1 MDTAS
6 VVRDHKFFTRDL
18 SLDLPRLLEWTFDLD
33 ENIRSGK
40 LNLKASEEILD
51 YYKDKPAG
59 AGTALLSYY
68 NIFEM
73 SNPQIDILKNAI
85 NDALMEACDYYGID
99 YDSEEWYLHGWYN
112 RNAGE
117 GMWDVSPLDHE
128 DKWHEHMNGVGA
140 PVFHG
145 YYCVNAEPSVTV
157 YKIFKNPENIKVNV
171 NKNNRLVLS
180 EVGHPHG
187 MGNWRSS
194 EERVTLAYDVAPRAY
209 IGDEDAQTWTRL
221 N

>member
-6 VVRDHKFFTRDL
+6 VVKDHRFFTRDL
-18 SLDLPRLLEWTFDLD
+18 SLDLQKLTSWTLSLD
-33 ENIRSGK
+33 NDIRSEKINIG
-40 LNLKASEEILD
+40 ASKEMLD
-51 YYKDKPAG
+51 VYRDNPGG
-59 AGTALLSYY
+59 AGTALLSHY

-73 SNPQIDILKNAI
+73 GNSDLDILKQNI
-85 NDALMEACDYYGID
+85 NDALKEACVYYGID
-99 YDSEEWYLHGWYN
+99 YNSEEWYLHGWYN
-112 RNAGE
+112 RNSKD

-145 YYCVNAEPSVTV
+145 YYCVNAEPSITV
-157 YKIFKNPENIKVNV
+157 YQIFKNPNNIRVNV
-171 NKNNRLVLS
+171 NKNNRMILS

-187 MGNWRSS
+187 MGNWRVDTD
-194 EERVTLAYDVAPRAY
+194 RITLAYDVAPRAY
-209 IGDEDAQTWTRL
+209 ISDDDAQSWTRL

>member
-6 VVRDHKFFTRDL
+6 IVKEHKFFTRDL
-18 SLDLPRLLEWTFDLD
+18 SIDLSRLLTWTIDLD
-33 ENIRSGK
+33 DRIRSGE
-40 LNLKASEEILD
+40 LEIGASKEMLD
-51 YYKDKPAG
+51 VYRNRTSG
-59 AGTALLSYY
+59 AGTALLSHY

-73 SNPQIDILKNAI
+73 GNPDLNILKNAI
-85 NDALMEACDYYGID
+85 NSALLEACEYYGID

-112 RNAGE
+112 RNDKD
-117 GMWDVSPLDHE
+117 GMWDVSPIDNE

-171 NKNNRLVLS
+171 NKNNRMVLS

-187 MGNWRSS
+187 MGNWRVDDQ
-194 EERVTLAYDVAPRAY
+194 RITLAYDVAPRAY
-209 IGDEDAQTWTRL
+209 ISDEDAQTWTRL